1 MNSLIECSLKNKD
14 ISTQTID
21 SEFKNQINDLIGILN
36 DYKKLLVNHNNNLV
50 LKHGVDSLLESLYY
64 LVDPVLCTKDENSWK
79 NANDKI
85 DEIEKY
91 MESQEFETF
100 MQEVTKHVN
109 ELQQAKSKLK
119 IKFK

>member
-64 LVDPVLCTKDENSWK
+64 LVDPVICTKDENSWK

>member
-64 LVDPVLCTKDENSWK
+64 LVDPVICTKDENSWK

-109 ELQQAKSKLK
+109 ELHQAKSKLK